1 MGLLLGGVNF
11 ANIALYVKAHM
22 IFKESPAIV
31 FAGMNILV
39 VMLGVV
45 SGVVFFKEKLTTYT
59 WIGLFAGILAVLC
72 LAKSMMN

>member
-1 MGLLLGGVNF
+1 
-11 ANIALYVKAHM
+11 
-22 IFKESPAIV
+22 
-31 FAGMNILV
+31 MNILV

-45 SGVVFFKEKLTTYT
+45 SGVVLFKEKLTTYT

>member
-1 MGLLLGGVNF
+1 
-11 ANIALYVKAHM
+11 M
-22 IFKESPAIV
+22 IFKETPAIV

-39 VMLGVV
+39 VMLGVL
-45 SGVVFFKEKLTTYT
+45 SGVVLFKEKLTTYT